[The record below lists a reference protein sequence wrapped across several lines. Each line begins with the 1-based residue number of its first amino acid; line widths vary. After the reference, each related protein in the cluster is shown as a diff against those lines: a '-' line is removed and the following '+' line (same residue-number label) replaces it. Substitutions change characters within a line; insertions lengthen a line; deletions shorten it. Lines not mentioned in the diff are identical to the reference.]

1 LLAKAQE
8 LSSLDSQE
16 LEYPYSSASQSQGNG
31 YGYGNR
37 TSEETSL
44 SLSVQSSYQGKPLED
59 LKESLLRDMGTTRNI
74 NQLSQINKQ
83 TSKWIREQKRLEAAR
98 GCYRRG
104 AAAAAGGAAG
114 AAAGGGG
121 GGGSGVLKSPYSLQ
135 THSTSGRYLTSVFSF
150 FDFVNSLCE

>member
-104 AAAAAGGAAG
+104 AAAAGGGAAGGAA
-114 AAAGGGG
+114 G

-135 THSTSGRYLTSVFSF
+135 THSTYGRDLTSVFSF
-150 FDFVNSLCE
+150 CDFVNSLCE